1 MGKLAEIVIP
11 TRSIKVGESSFD
23 VQGLSLIILSTL
35 IQDHLEDIDKAFEL
49 VATVRDNN
57 TDDTKSFETAAL
69 SLIRDF
75 PNLVAKLIVLAAG
88 EDSEQAVSNAVS
100 LPAPVQIVALKD
112 IYELTVQDVGGIK
125 KLWTMVQNLLETP
138 KALSEPT

>member
-23 VQGLSLIILSTL
+23 VQGLSLILLSTL

-49 VATVRDNN
+49 VSTVRDN
-57 TDDTKSFETAAL
+57 DDSKAFETAAL

-75 PNLVAKLIVLAAG
+75 PNLVAKLIVLSAG
-88 EDSEQAVSNAVS
+88 EDSEQAVSNAVN
-100 LPAPVQIVALKD
+100 LPAPVQIVALKE

-125 KLWTMVQNLLETP
+125 KLWSMVQNITEVP
-138 KALSEPT
+138 KLSPSPT